1 MVKVLVVD
9 DSAVMR
15 QFLTSI
21 LETDP
26 NILVVGSAMD
36 SFIAAKKIT
45 KLKPDVI
52 TLDIEMPKMD
62 GLTFLS
68 KLMISNPLPVIM
80 VSVYTD
86 VGVDKTIKSL
96 QLGAVD
102 TLLKPMMDSEEDKEK
117 FKKKIIEK
125 IYLASVCKIKK
136 KSPIQSFVSKKLSAD
151 VILKKQ
157 SVGIRKKNSEKIIS
171 IGASTGG
178 TVVIENILY
187 ELSGDLPAI
196 LIAQHMPENF
206 TLAFAERI
214 DKFSDLNVKEASH
227 GDRVFRGV
235 VYIAPGGKHML
246 LRNDNDGYWLEINE
260 GPLVNRHKPSVDVL
274 FRSVSQVAGSAS
286 LGILCTGM
294 GDDGAKGL
302 LEMKNSGAVT
312 IAQNEDSCVVF
323 GMPNEAIKLGG
334 ATYVY
339 DVDNIIKYIR
349 GFDKNE

>member
-136 KSPIQSFVSKKLSAD
+136 KSPI
-151 VILKKQ
+151 
-157 SVGIRKKNSEKIIS
+157 
-171 IGASTGG
+171 
-178 TVVIENILY
+178 NILY